1 MNKTRLLLSVF
12 LMISVSFLA
21 RGCSFLPKTSLMIL
35 AYHLEKRV
43 VDDELTAEIKGAAVN
58 DGGTELQYAEV
69 IGKFYHKDGTL
80 LYSGVA
86 STTALISPGQVWDF
100 TISYSPPPEDAH
112 PSLNILSWDLK
123 KDSSAARIIVK
134 AENNGDV
141 MLSLAEITDTF
152 YDAADEELAS
162 ATATTTRL
170 GVGEVWEFS
179 IYCPAPNFEDVD
191 YAKVEVTDIDYE
203 LEPAQ
208 DVDHATVEVGTL
220 RGRTIMP

>member
-1 MNKTRLLLSVF
+1 MNKTRLWLSVF

-21 RGCSFLPKTSLMIL
+21 KGCSFLPKTSLMIL

-86 STTALISPGQVWDF
+86 STTTLISPGEIWEF
-100 TISYSPPPEDAH
+100 TISYSRDVH

-123 KDSSAARIIVK
+123 KDSSAARIIGI

-141 MLSLAEITDTF
+141 MLSFAEITGPF
-152 YDAADEELAS
+152 YSAGDHEMAS
-162 ATATTTRL
+162 ATDTTTRL
-170 GVGEVWEFS
+170 GVGELWEFT
-179 IYCPAPNFEDVD
+179 IFYPAPNSEDVD
-191 YAKVEVTDIDYE
+191 YVTVEVTKE
-203 LEPAQ
+203 ESEPAQ
-208 DVDHATVEVGTL
+208 DVVDYATVEVGML
-220 RGRTIMP
+220 SGRTIMP